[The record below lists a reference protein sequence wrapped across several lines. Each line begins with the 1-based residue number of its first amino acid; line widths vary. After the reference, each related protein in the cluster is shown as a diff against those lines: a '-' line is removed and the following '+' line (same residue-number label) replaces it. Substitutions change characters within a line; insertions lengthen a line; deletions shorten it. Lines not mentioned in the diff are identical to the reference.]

1 MIHRRVQFIMT
12 HQNTT
17 GFNDRE
23 EKTYSDFYKCYISL
37 TTKQAYKLTFINPP
51 FGSPGF
57 INHMGCEKRL
67 TINSSDRSLTLQ
79 WVIQDLCHY
88 LNQTWRKKT
97 YPWLEGE
104 GGAGFDS
111 SVTS

>member
-1 MIHRRVQFIMT
+1 MIHQRVQFIMT

-23 EKTYSDFYKCYISL
+23 EKNYSDFYSKKCYSL

-57 INHMGCEKRL
+57 INHMGYEK
-67 TINSSDRSLTLQ
+67 
-79 WVIQDLCHY
+79 
-88 LNQTWRKKT
+88 
-97 YPWLEGE
+97 G
-104 GGAGFDS
+104 
-111 SVTS
+111 